1 MSATEISQ
9 PGDPVS
15 PSTASP
21 GEARDAAYAGFWRR
35 VGAALADG
43 VILAVPLAV
52 GTYFLFPAQVL
63 SRSQNPPEATASYL
77 LFLVVY
83 LAVVVAYMA
92 GMESSALQA
101 TLGKRVLKIQVTDLE
116 RQRISFLRAVKRG
129 WFYWL
134 PVALSLIDVLAQFM
148 VFQAIAA
155 LFAIVSCAAVA
166 FTERRQALHD
176 ITAGCLVLHRPAT
189 PG

>member
-1 MSATEISQ
+1 MSDTEISQ
-9 PGDPVS
+9 PGESVS
-15 PSTASP
+15 SSAASP
-21 GEARDAAYAGFWRR
+21 AEVREAAYAGFWRR
-35 VGAALADG
+35 VGAAVADG
-43 VILAVPLAV
+43 VIVAIPLAL

-63 SRSQNPPEATASYL
+63 SRSQDPPEATASYL

-83 LAVVVAYMA
+83 LAVVIAYMA
-92 GMESSALQA
+92 GMESSTLQA
-101 TLGKRVLKIQVTDLE
+101 TLGKRLLRMQVTDME

-134 PVALSLIDVLAQFM
+134 PIALSLIDLLAQFM
-148 VFQAIAA
+148 VFQVIAA

-176 ITAGCLVLHRPAT
+176 ITAGCLVLYRPNIT
-189 PG
+189 G